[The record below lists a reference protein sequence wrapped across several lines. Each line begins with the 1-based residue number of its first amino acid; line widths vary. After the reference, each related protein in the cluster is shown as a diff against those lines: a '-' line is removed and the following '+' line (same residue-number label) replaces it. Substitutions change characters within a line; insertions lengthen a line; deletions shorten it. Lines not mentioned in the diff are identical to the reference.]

1 MGTWGCFACMNY
13 WGVGYFNRVVW
24 LKEFL
29 GVTSWL
35 KPTVSI
41 RRLWS
46 YDDFMTRHRVRL
58 DCDWGTGWVVCFSF
72 KLLCV
77 LSRGVGMVSSY
88 GWAGIWARVLV

>member
-1 MGTWGCFACMNY
+1 MVK
-13 WGVGYFNRVVW
+13 GVP
-24 LKEFL
+24 

-77 LSRGVGMVSSY
+77 LSRGWVWFHLLEWAG
-88 GWAGIWARVLV
+88 GWAKVLV

>member
-1 MGTWGCFACMNY
+1 MVQ
-13 WGVGYFNRVVW
+13 GVP
-24 LKEFL
+24 

-46 YDDFMTRHRVRL
+46 YDDFMRHRVRL

-77 LSRGVGMVSSY
+77 LSRGVG
-88 GWAGIWARVLV
+88 VLVSLIVACGWSWVG

>member
-24 LKEFL
+24 FKESL
-29 GVTSWL
+29 GLLHGLRSN
-35 KPTVSI
+35 SI
-41 RRLWS
+41 YSESLWS

-77 LSRGVGMVSSY
+77 LSRGGY
-88 GWAGIWARVLV
+88 GFIL